1 LARCNNFNVLHA
13 AFSEDSGARAAG
25 RVDGELARRA
35 DDRLR
40 VACRGSA
47 GRTWTAVRG
56 GMRRCCAEVPVRS
69 FRVVV
74 GSFGAIVRGLLVAL
88 PLLLGG
94 CAGTAGAPFPSAV
107 LPADA
112 VEGAG
117 DPTRAAIIN
126 TAYAFNAPASL
137 AGRPDEA
144 ARAVANYEYL
154 AVEIPTGPRWVGFS
168 PLVGLELRRGLEDVR
183 NAVGIAPGAPPQP
196 VVDALYAASR
206 ALRVGDSEAARRV
219 LSPPLFPAG
228 GEATLA
234 RLAALPPLP
243 RAGFAASFAARE
255 MNRQDSQDGRRGGF
269 FGFGF

>member
-1 LARCNNFNVLHA
+1 MPQTSAATPLLGASVGGRRRVL
-13 AFSEDSGARAAG
+13 
-25 RVDGELARRA
+25 
-35 DDRLR
+35 
-40 VACRGSA
+40 
-47 GRTWTAVRG
+47 
-56 GMRRCCAEVPVRS
+56 
-69 FRVVV
+69 
-74 GSFGAIVRGLLVAL
+74 RGLLAAL
-88 PLLLGG
+88 PLLGG
-94 CAGTAGAPFPSAV
+94 CAGAGVPIPSAA
-107 LPADA
+107 LPPDA

-117 DPTRAAIIN
+117 DPTRAAIIGA
-126 TAYAFNAPASL
+126 AYAFNDPASL

-168 PLVGLELRRGLEDVR
+168 PLAGLELRRGLEDVR

-206 ALRVGDSEAARRV
+206 ALRVGDAEAARRS

-243 RAGFAASFAARE
+243 RAGFAASLTARE
-255 MNRQDSQDGRRGGF
+255 LNRQDSQDGRRGGGGF
-269 FGFGF
+269 FGLGF

>member
-1 LARCNNFNVLHA
+1 MMPQTA
-13 AFSEDSGARAAG
+13 AATSP
-25 RVDGELARRA
+25 
-35 DDRLR
+35 
-40 VACRGSA
+40 
-47 GRTWTAVRG
+47 TATVRG
-56 GMRRCCAEVPVRS
+56 GGR
-69 FRVVV
+69 
-74 GSFGAIVRGLLVAL
+74 GILRGLLVAL
-88 PLLLGG
+88 PLLVGS
-94 CAGTAGAPFPSAV
+94 CAGVGAPIPSAV
-107 LPADA
+107 LPPDA

-144 ARAVANYEYL
+144 ARAVANYEHL
-154 AVEIPTGPRWVGFS
+154 AVEIPTGPRWVAFS
-168 PLVGLELRRGLEDVR
+168 PLVGLELQRGLEEVR
-183 NAVGIAPGAPPQP
+183 NAVGVAPGAPPQP

-206 ALRVGDSEAARRV
+206 ALRAGDTEAARRP

-243 RAGFAASFAARE
+243 RAGFAAAFAARE
-255 MNRQDSQDGRRGGF
+255 MNRQDSQDGRRGGGGF